1 MLNCAEWPRTGGDV
15 TDLRQVFDDLVRFE
29 TILWGAIDG
38 RLQEECGVGLASL
51 NAMLVID
58 ATPLCRVHDIA
69 RAVAITVGGASQAV
83 DRLESAGLC
92 ARRANPS
99 DRRSSIVELTPGGM
113 ELLRTATPVFD
124 RELDRLLRTPLPG
137 TALTHL
143 ADALSTL
150 RRSAAA
156 QAVSPAAGIR

>member
-1 MLNCAEWPRTGGDV
+1 
-15 TDLRQVFDDLVRFE
+15 
-29 TILWGAIDG
+29 
-38 RLQEECGVGLASL
+38 
-51 NAMLVID
+51 MLVID
-58 ATPLCRVHDIA
+58 ATPLCRVYDIA

-99 DRRSSIVELTPGGM
+99 DRRSSIVELTPEGR
-113 ELLRTATPVFD
+113 ELLGAAAPVFD
-124 RELDRLLRTPLPG
+124 RELARLLRAPLPD

-150 RRSAAA
+150 RRSAAN
-156 QAVSPAAGIR
+156 QASGPPPGGAWKRN

>member
-1 MLNCAEWPRTGGDV
+1 MTEDEGDV

-29 TILWGAIDG
+29 TIMWGAIEA
-38 RLQEECGVGLASL
+38 RLQQECGVGLASL

-58 ATPLCRVHDIA
+58 ATPLCRVYDIA

-99 DRRSSIVELTPGGM
+99 DRRSSIVELTPAGK
-113 ELLRTATPVFD
+113 ELMRAAAPVFD
-124 RELDRLLRTPLPG
+124 RELDRLLRAPLPA
-137 TALTHL
+137 TALGDL
-143 ADALSTL
+143 ADALGTL

-156 QAVSPAAGIR
+156 QSGSPAASGSVTQG

>member
-1 MLNCAEWPRTGGDV
+1 M

-29 TILWGAIDG
+29 TILWGAIDA

-99 DRRSSIVELTPGGM
+99 DRRSSIVELTPEGK
-113 ELLRTATPVFD
+113 ELLRVAAPVFD
-124 RELDRLLRTPLPG
+124 RELDRLLGAPLPATG
-137 TALTHL
+137 LTHL
-143 ADALSTL
+143 GDALSAL

-156 QAVSPAAGIR
+156 QAEGPATSGALKRS

>member
-1 MLNCAEWPRTGGDV
+1 M

-38 RLQEECGVGLASL
+38 RLQEERGISLASL
-51 NAMLVID
+51 NCMLVID

-99 DRRSSIVELTPGGM
+99 DRRSSIVELTPEGT
-113 ELLRTATPVFD
+113 ELLRVAAPVFD
-124 RELDRLLRTPLPG
+124 VRG
-137 TALTHL
+137 CCGAIGVSYL
-143 ADALSTL
+143 AQEDAPATEVCGAVV
-150 RRSAAA
+150 AAA
-156 QAVSPAAGIR
+156 RRASTELGGHWSAGEAPLQGAQ

>member
-1 MLNCAEWPRTGGDV
+1 V

-29 TILWGAIDG
+29 TILWGTIDG
-38 RLQEECGVGLASL
+38 RLQEESGIGLASL

-58 ATPLCRVHDIA
+58 ATPLCRVQDIA

-83 DRLESAGLC
+83 DRLESAGLA

-99 DRRSSIVELTPGGM
+99 DRRSSIVELTPEGM
-113 ELLRTATPVFD
+113 ELLCSAAPVFD
-124 RELDRLLRTPLPG
+124 RELDRLLRAQLPG

-150 RRSAAA
+150 RRSAAI
-156 QAVSPAAGIR
+156 QAGRPAAGEVSKRS

>member
-1 MLNCAEWPRTGGDV
+1 M

-38 RLQEECGVGLASL
+38 RLQEECGIGLASL

-58 ATPLCRVHDIA
+58 ATPLCRVQDIA

-99 DRRSSIVELTPGGM
+99 DRRSSIVELTAKGT
-113 ELLRTATPVFD
+113 ELLGTAAPVFD
-124 RELDRLLRTPLPG
+124 RELDRLLRAPLPE
-137 TALTHL
+137 TALTRL
-143 ADALSTL
+143 AGALGTL
-150 RRSAAA
+150 RQSAAT
-156 QAVSPAAGIR
+156 QAGIPEAGGAAKRS